1 MSAPLSLAC
10 APSALAPPSA
20 ASAPDANAAAQ
31 ASAPEAFA
39 QALDRAAAKVDA
51 QRPARASAAPPAK
64 SRAGAIQD
72 PPPPLAKTGPREP
85 PLPPQAEDLGAE
97 TPPAT
102 AVAGAAADPAS
113 AGLGVGALL
122 AQLQA
127 AMLAVQP
134 ATRSAAEP
142 GRADAAAR
150 SSRSAAQRH
159 ASAAGAGTP
168 GTLGFDP
175 NPVGGLLA
183 AAAASG
189 PLRAEDSRIAVLDQN
204 ALAPL
209 PAARPAELAAPR
221 SDNLLAALPAA
232 GPGPGPG
239 AASPGASAEAHLPA
253 APGSPAFGAQLG
265 AQLTTFVRAGV
276 EHARLHLNPAEM
288 GPVSV
293 QILLDGPLAVVQ
305 LSADNAHT
313 RQALEQA
320 MPLLAA
326 SLREAGLTLT
336 GGGVFE
342 QRQPG
347 GGGAADPGPAPMRA
361 GGAEDTALEEQAQ
374 AIERAALRSQRRGV
388 VDLVA

>member
-1 MSAPLSLAC
+1 MSTPLSLAS
-10 APSALAPPSA
+10 APNALAPPSA
-20 ASAPDANAAAQ
+20 VPAPDANAAAQ

-51 QRPARASAAPPAK
+51 QKPARASAAPPAK
-64 SRAGAIQD
+64 SRAGAILD

-85 PLPPQAEDLGAE
+85 PLPPQAEELGAE
-97 TPPAT
+97 TPPAP
-102 AVAGAAADPAS
+102 AVASAAADPAS

-127 AMLAVQP
+127 ATLAVQP
-134 ATRSAAEP
+134 HTRSAAEP
-142 GRADAAAR
+142 GRADMAAR
-150 SSRSAAQRH
+150 PSRSTAPRH
-159 ASAAGAGTP
+159 ASAAGTEIP
-168 GTLGFDP
+168 GTLGFDL
-175 NPVGGLLA
+175 NPASGVL
-183 AAAASG
+183 AAASG
-189 PLRAEDSRIAVLDQN
+189 PLRSEDSRFAVPADN
-204 ALAPL
+204 ALGPL
-209 PAARPAELAAPR
+209 SAARPAELAAPR
-221 SDNLLAALPAA
+221 SDSLLAALPAA
-232 GPGPGPG
+232 GPGPG
-239 AASPGASAEAHLPA
+239 AASPGASVEAHLPA

-347 GGGAADPGPAPMRA
+347 SGAAADAGPATRRS
-361 GGAEDTALEEQAQ
+361 GSTDETALEEHAE
-374 AIERAALRSQRRGV
+374 ALERAALRSQRRGV